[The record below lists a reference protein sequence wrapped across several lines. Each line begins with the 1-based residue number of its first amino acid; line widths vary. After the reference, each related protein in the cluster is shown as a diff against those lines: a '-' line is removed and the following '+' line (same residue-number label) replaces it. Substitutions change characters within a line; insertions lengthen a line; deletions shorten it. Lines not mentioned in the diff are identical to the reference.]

1 MMKVKCNEC
10 NKFLFEIEDGTNPGS
25 IGAVCQDKG
34 FVYKNAF
41 LYSDKYSSL
50 FFCNHECGKSFYNK
64 HIPKNQEVTQQL
76 NELKDSM
83 LGNIDLALTDQSGD
97 SSMGLNINKEGNKF
111 YFFG

>member
-64 HIPKNQEVTQQL
+64 HIPKNQEVTQKL
-76 NELKDSM
+76 NELKDDIPRMSKECCEGLAKIQSM
-83 LGNIDLALTDQSGD
+83 FKNR
-97 SSMGLNINKEGNKF
+97 K
-111 YFFG
+111 